1 MTSSENDAKNTES
14 GHSDKPTVAGDQH
27 EKLTRAETGAVEA
40 AVARAEAAEARA
52 KAAEAEAEALAT
64 DAAAIAAVVSTDTGT
79 ILTIDPGLVPAGADL
94 PDTVHLHEAVQIAD
108 DDSDERI
115 TAKLRTHG
123 VHLGR
128 GMIAPRVFWPSLAI
142 VLLLVTFAIF
152 WPDSAADTFGTV
164 QGWIVTNLG
173 WYYMLLVAVFI
184 GIAAVL
190 GFSRLGRIRLGHDD
204 DEPEFGI
211 MSWFSMLF
219 AAGMGIGLVFYGV
232 GEPLTYATVDP
243 KPGWEGGED
252 QMIGR
257 AMAQTFVHWG
267 IHPWAIYAI
276 IGLAIAYAIHRRGRP
291 VSIRWALEPLFGERV
306 KGWTGDV
313 IDILAV
319 LGTVFGVATSLGL
332 GVQQI
337 SAGMLEIGIV
347 DRVDNTILVVL
358 IIAVSLIAM
367 FSVISGIGA
376 GMKWLSNINLSMAGA
391 LLISM
396 LLLGPTLFLFQTFT
410 ESIGFYLANVMQMT
424 FDVGAFQRGEATS
437 WFANWTI
444 FYWGWWISWSPFVG
458 IFIARIS
465 RGRTV
470 REFVAGVMLVPT
482 AVGIIWFSVLGG
494 SGIFRQ
500 FFGAGDLVE
509 DGQVDVDSVLFKLL
523 GDLPFGTI
531 FSVVGILLVAIFF
544 ITSSDSGSL
553 VIDMLASGGH
563 PNPPTWSRVLW
574 SLVEGLVAIA
584 LLLAGGL
591 KSLQAAALA
600 TALPFSVIL
609 FLMAIATV
617 KALRI
622 DLRVLDRA
630 ERTAKLALLTEHV
643 TKQWSDHLAENI
655 DVESYVD
662 DRIDYRISRSRGIFG
677 SRFSSRGNARGQADR
692 TTKQARRGHS
702 E

>member
-1 MTSSENDAKNTES
+1 MSSTERTPP
-14 GHSDKPTVAGDQH
+14 GHTPEPGHTPPEPQP
-27 EKLTRAETGAVEA
+27 GAVPEPQDIA
-40 AVARAEAAEARA
+40 AEAAPVQEPPATTG
-52 KAAEAEAEALAT
+52 AL
-64 DAAAIAAVVSTDTGT
+64 
-79 ILTIDPGLVPAGADL
+79 LLEPGDLDL
-94 PDTVHLHEAVQIAD
+94 PDTVHLHEAVQIND

-123 VHLGR
+123 VRIGK
-128 GMIAPRVFWPSLAI
+128 GMISPRVFWPALVI
-142 VLLLVTFAIF
+142 ILVLVAYAAF
-152 WPDSAADTFGTV
+152 WPNSAEATFSSV
-164 QGWIVTNLG
+164 QGWIVENLG
-173 WYYMLLVAVFI
+173 WYYMLIVAAFI
-184 GIAAVL
+184 AIAATL
-190 GFSRLGRIRLGHDD
+190 GFSRLGRIRLGRDD
-204 DEPEFGI
+204 DEPEFGLL
-211 MSWFSMLF
+211 SWFSMLF

-243 KPGWEGGED
+243 KPGWEGSQAEIAGL
-252 QMIGR
+252 

-276 IGLAIAYAIHRRGRP
+276 IGLSIAYAIHRRGRP

-313 IDILAV
+313 IDVLAI

-347 DRVDNTILVVL
+347 DRVDNTTLVVL
-358 IIAVSLIAM
+358 IIAVTLVAM

-376 GMKWLSNINLSMAGA
+376 GMKWLSNINLSLAGA
-391 LLISM
+391 LLISL
-396 LLLGPTLFLFQTFT
+396 LLLGPTLFLFQNLT
-410 ESIGFYLANVMQMT
+410 ESLGFYLANFMQMT
-424 FDVGAFQRGEATS
+424 FDVGAFQRGEGTS

-482 AVGIIWFSVLGG
+482 FVGILWFSVLGG
-494 SGIFRQ
+494 SGLFRQ

-509 DGQVDVDSVLFKLL
+509 DGKLDVDSVLFKIL
-523 GDLPFGTI
+523 GDLPLGTM

-553 VIDMLASGGH
+553 VVDMLASGGH

-574 SLVEGLVAIA
+574 SVIEGLVAIA

-609 FLMAIATV
+609 LLMAFATV

-622 DLRVLDRA
+622 DDRVLERA
-630 ERTAKLALLTEHV
+630 ERTARIERLTEHM
-643 TKQWSDHLAENI
+643 TTQFAERIGDNQAI
-655 DVESYVD
+655 ETYVD
-662 DRIDYRISRSRGIFG
+662 DRIDYRISRTRGAFP
-677 SRFSSRGNARGQADR
+677 ARRTTAAQPAKAGKPAKSGKPDR
-692 TTKQARRGHS
+692 TDRHGKR
-702 E
+702 